1 MKYCGVVL
9 KVCGVAVMTL
19 VVIAALGPANLLPRT
34 GLWQLEH
41 FVGYFAVTLIV
52 CLAWPRPFMV
62 GGTLMAVA
70 VALEALQALTPDRSA
85 NLIAAL
91 LGAGGVLAA
100 ALVAEVFMRV
110 RRRLQAEPAPLQ
122 SPTVLRRME
131 RRR

>member
-1 MKYCGVVL
+1 MKYSGVVL
-9 KVCGVAVMTL
+9 KVCSAAVMTL

-41 FVGYFAVTLIV
+41 LVGYFAVTLIV

-100 ALVAEVFMRV
+100 ALVAEVFMRI
-110 RRRLQAEPAPLQ
+110 RRRLQAEHAPLQ

-131 RRR
+131 RPR

>member
-1 MKYCGVVL
+1 MKYSGVVL
-9 KVCGVAVMTL
+9 KVCSAAVMTL

-41 FVGYFAVTLIV
+41 LVGYFAVTLIV

-100 ALVAEVFMRV
+100 VLVAEVFMRI
-110 RRRLQAEPAPLQ
+110 RRRLQAEHAPLQ

-131 RRR
+131 RPR